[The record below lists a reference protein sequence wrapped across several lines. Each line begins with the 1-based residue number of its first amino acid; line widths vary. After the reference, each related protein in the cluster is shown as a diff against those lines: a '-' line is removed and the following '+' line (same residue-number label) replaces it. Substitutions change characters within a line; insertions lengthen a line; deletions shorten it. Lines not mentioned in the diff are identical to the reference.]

1 MKKNLAIVAGGY
13 SGEYGVSLKSG
24 KALLSWFI
32 EALEQG
38 LSPYEPYLVL
48 ISSDAWSVSLDDEKL
63 IAIDKS
69 DFSFMLNGEK
79 QAFDFIYIT
88 IHGTPGEDGIMQG
101 YFDMLG
107 LPYNTGSVASEAL
120 TFNKFY
126 CNRFLSTFEGIRV
139 AKSLRLKTP
148 LSSEEEAQRIVSEL
162 NLPLFVKPNTGGSSI
177 ATTKVERAED
187 LQQAVALALEEAPEV
202 MLERFI
208 KGTEVTC
215 GCYRDL
221 SLNDDP
227 NAVTSIKALPVTE
240 VVTTNPFFDYNA
252 KYKGEVEE
260 ITPAR
265 ISVEA
270 TKLIQKLTKEIYQR
284 VDARGVIRVD
294 YIIEADGVPTLLEVN
309 TTPGMTQTSFIP
321 QQVQADKQTM
331 PEFLLKIINQ
341 S

>member
-24 KALLSWFI
+24 KALFTWFT
-32 EALEQG
+32 EAFKQG
-38 LSPYEPYLVL
+38 LSDYKPYLVL
-48 ISSDAWSVSLDDEKL
+48 IDDKSWNVQGEGDEL
-63 IAIDKS
+63 YPIDKA
-69 DFSFMLNGEK
+69 DFSFMLSGKKET
-79 QAFDFIYIT
+79 FDFIYIT
-88 IHGTPGEDGIMQG
+88 IHGTPGEDGIIQG
-101 YFDMLG
+101 YFDMLN
-107 LPYNTGSVASEAL
+107 LPYNTGAVASEAL

-139 AKSLRLKTP
+139 AKSVRLKAP
-148 LSSEEEAQRIVSEL
+148 LQDEEETQSIVREL
-162 NLPLFVKPNTGGSSI
+162 ALPLFVKPNTGGSSI
-177 ATTKVERAED
+177 ATTKVQKAED
-187 LQQAVALALEEAPEV
+187 LREAIALALKEAPEV
-202 MLERFI
+202 MVEGFI

-221 SLNDDP
+221 SETN
-227 NAVTSIKALPVTE
+227 NEQSIASIKALPVTE

-265 ISVEA
+265 ISDEA

-294 YIIEADGVPTLLEVN
+294 YIIEADGYPTLLEVN
-309 TTPGMTQTSFIP
+309 TTPGMTETSFIP
-321 QQVQADKQTM
+321 QQVRADQMTM
-331 PEFLLKIINQ
+331 PAFLLKIIK